1 MDDGFL
7 KRLTLKS
14 LLLAIHA
21 NRISNSALLYADFTY
36 SDISMLKE
44 EKEKYSN
51 WELKPFNNNKKKN
64 LPSFFLHGFLCLHH
78 MWKLQMFIF
87 YLTRSHHDS
96 AAAGTGQ
103 WCQGHS

>member
-1 MDDGFL
+1 MDDELL

-44 EKEKYSN
+44 EK
-51 WELKPFNNNKKKN
+51 KKSIRTEN
-64 LPSFFLHGFLCLHH
+64 
-78 MWKLQMFIF
+78 
-87 YLTRSHHDS
+87 
-96 AAAGTGQ
+96 
-103 WCQGHS
+103 